1 MPRVTIEK
9 EVKVIDGISEVKQY
23 TYNIPEMISYKGVI
37 LSWDSYHRAYVS
49 RSNSMMVPA
58 EEYIDAKLNEKK
70 LKSTKLEENKI

>member
-37 LSWDSYHRAYVS
+37 LSWDSYHRCYVS
-49 RSNSMMVPA
+49 RSNSMIVSP
-58 EEYIDAKLNEKK
+58 EEYIGFKLKEKK
-70 LKSTKLEENKI
+70 QKLESGTSAKI